1 MFTVTATNAVGA
13 SPASAASAAV
23 TPTAPASIG
32 NPLVQRAY
40 ASDGDPRSFVVLP
53 HAALPSGT
61 LQSFQTWNQPTG
73 AGSTFHAYVLRPTLG
88 VVNGY
93 TVIYDSGALTVPV
106 PTNPA
111 GEVATFPVSPSVAV
125 AAGDVI
131 GFYGQGVPFDIGTA
145 SDTLSYPA
153 PVAPVLG
160 DTVNLGV
167 DAGFPIYPQARTYSF
182 AATVTPSG

>member
-1 MFTVTATNAVGA
+1 VTATNAVGT

-40 ASDGDPRSFVVLP
+40 ASDSDSRSFVVLP

-61 LQSFQTWNQPTG
+61 LQSFQTWNQLTG

-93 TVIYDSGALTVPV
+93 TVFYDSGALTVPV
-106 PTNPA
+106 LTLST
-111 GEVATFPVSPSVAV
+111 GDVSTFPVPAVVV

-131 GFYGQGVPFDIGTA
+131 GFYGRGCPLTQGLPRIRTA
-145 SDTLSYPA
+145 
-153 PVAPVLG
+153 
-160 DTVNLGV
+160 
-167 DAGFPIYPQARTYSF
+167 I
-182 AATVTPSG
+182 PSSRRPC